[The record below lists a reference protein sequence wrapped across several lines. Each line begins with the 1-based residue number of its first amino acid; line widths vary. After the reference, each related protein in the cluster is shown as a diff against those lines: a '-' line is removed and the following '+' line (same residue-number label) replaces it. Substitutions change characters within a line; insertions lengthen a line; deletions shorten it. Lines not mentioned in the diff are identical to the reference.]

1 MLKPIQTHYK
11 GYHFRSRTEARW
23 AVAFDEADIQYQY
36 EPEGFDLGKAGCYL
50 PDFYLPQVDMYAEVK
65 GKTFTLEELNKA
77 QALAIQSKKSV
88 LLLDGPPDFKAYWA
102 VAKSYTKTSDSWAE
116 DYGWEHIYENQCFY
130 VMDYDIFEDHKYW
143 LSEKRFYAAGLMNL
157 KDFPNSQYIDKT
169 NEYGY
174 DLPDDAVLA
183 ARSARFEKETPK
195 RNMLS
200 NSIRCYPRPK
210 RNNRRSF

>member
-77 QALAIQSKKSV
+77 QALAIQSKKVV
-88 LLLDGPPDFKAYWA
+88 LLLDGPPDLNAYWG
-102 VAKSYTKTSDSWAE
+102 VSPI
-116 DYGWEHIYENQCFY
+116 DYGDWKHLYKNQCFY
-130 VMDYDIFEDHKYW
+130 IMDYDLFEGHKYW
-143 LSEKRFYAAGLMNL
+143 LSEKRFYANTGLMDT
-157 KDFPNSQYIDKT
+157 KDFPDSQP
-169 NEYGY
+169 N
-174 DLPDDAVLA
+174 DDFYNHIACNAVFA
-183 ARSARFEKETPK
+183 ARSARFEEETPK
-195 RNMLS
+195 RRSLL
-200 NSIRCYPRPK
+200 RCYPRPP
-210 RNNRRSF
+210 RNNRRAF